1 MKRKLGT
8 CWGFAGPLPKDER
21 ITLMKENG
29 FVTTFMG
36 SEAKDLG
43 ELVKYIRAAG
53 IDVDNYH
60 APFDKINDIW
70 KPGEEGDAM
79 YARLLDGV
87 EKCVKY
93 DVPAIVVHLSSGLKP
108 PVVNEVGF
116 ERWSRLQQIADDNG
130 VLLCY
135 ENQRMLSNLAMAFEQ
150 FPKAAFCWDCGHE
163 SCFTPGRHY
172 MPLYGSKLKALHIH
186 DNWGKFNGDDHM
198 IPYEASMD
206 FDYVAEMIAAS
217 KYEGT
222 LMLELIKHKSGYYE
236 ETPSEEYARRAGLA
250 AARLAAAVEK
260 FDEKYV

>member
-1 MKRKLGT
+1 MKRKLGV
-8 CWGFAGPLPKDER
+8 CWGFAGGIPKDER
-21 ITLMKENG
+21 ITLMKANG
-29 FVTTFMG
+29 FETTFMG
-36 SEAKDLG
+36 SETQNLG
-43 ELVKYIRAAG
+43 ELVPYLRSCG

-70 KPGEEGDAM
+70 SHGEEGDVM
-79 YARLLDGV
+79 LGRLIDGV
-87 EKCVKY
+87 EKCIKY
-93 DVPAIVVHLSSGLKP
+93 DVPAIVVHLSSGMHP

-116 ERWSRLQQIADDNG
+116 ERWVKLQNLADANG
-130 VLLCY
+130 VLICY
-135 ENQRMLSNLAMAFEQ
+135 ENQRFVSNLAMAFEQ

-198 IPYEASMD
+198 IPYEAAMD
-206 FDYVAEMIAAS
+206 FDYVAEQIAAY

-236 ETPSEEYARRAGLA
+236 ETPSEEYARRAGIA
-250 AARLAAAVEK
+250 AQRLAAAVEK
-260 FDEKYV
+260 ADEKYL